1 MSADHH
7 ISMEDWARLSAL
19 LDDALTLP
27 VDRRRDWLD
36 RLPPDQSD
44 LKPALRDLL
53 ARAAVDTGDF
63 MRAPVRL
70 RGTGDGMPDGAMVAQ
85 PGLLIGPY
93 RLLREIGAGGM
104 GAVWLAER
112 ADGVLKRRVALKL
125 PRLNWDTPGL
135 AKRMERERDILAGLE
150 HPNIARLY
158 DAGVDAQGRPYLA
171 LEYVEGRPLDV
182 YCNECALGV
191 RDRIGLFL
199 QVARAVAH
207 AHARL
212 VVHRDLKPSNILVT
226 VDGSIRL
233 LDFGVAKLI
242 EGDVGKESANETH
255 LTRVAGRA
263 LTPDYAS
270 PEQIRGEVITVAVDV
285 YSLAV
290 VLYELLAGQRP
301 YRLKTASAVELEDAI
316 ARLEI
321 PFASTVAIDKACARQ
336 LRGDLDTILAR
347 ALKKQPAERYPT
359 VDAFAADL
367 ERHLAGVPVLARP
380 DSVVYRV
387 SRFVRRNKLSVGVA
401 TLIALALLGGAIP
414 VAAVMIALALGA
426 GVALWQAGIARR
438 QASRAAEEARQAQ
451 RERDRAV
458 ALSER
463 HEAAVD
469 FIQIM
474 LTEAVRVD
482 EKVTLNELLAR
493 SEALALTSIG
503 NQPEQ
508 QGAVLDLLSS
518 FYISL
523 GDYAKAEPLLRHA
536 IEVLRPSGD
545 VSLRAQV
552 ECNHAAASAFAEIGS
567 VETAKQT
574 IEGWLARD
582 DVEPHTAALC
592 QQYLAQIAR
601 NHNDAKGALD
611 NVMRAQAR
619 LRASPRRFAALEAS
633 IAGDLAYAYFLNGRN
648 DDADRQY
655 AEALQLHRDIGREES
670 PNAVAILNNWSLV
683 CFGAGDI
690 KRGLA
695 LNEEVL
701 RIVAKRAADGTAPSY
716 AVSNHAYALFMI
728 GRYEEALH
736 EAERA
741 WSIADRAGARIA
753 KLNVRVIKAMTC
765 IELGDLGAAES
776 ILADVAASAQ
786 EWPDDNS
793 AVLSY
798 HQCRANLALQRG
810 RFDEA
815 GETLEPVVQLFEHR
829 GMRIAKLLNALRLRA
844 EIRWRQGDLG
854 AAIGDARRALAIAME
869 LQGRNPHSS
878 FTGQCHL
885 LLARLAHET
894 GDLEA
899 ADNAL
904 QHAIAH
910 LSNALGNDHP
920 ETKRARRLAA
930 SPPSVETGPDP
941 SG

>member
-1 MSADHH
+1 MSADPHF
-7 ISMEDWARLSAL
+7 SVDNWARLSAL

-27 VDRRRDWLD
+27 VDQRGDWLE
-36 RLPPDQSD
+36 RLSPDQSD

-70 RGTGDGMPDGAMVAQ
+70 RGTGDGVPVGSTATQTGMLV
-85 PGLLIGPY
+85 GPY
-93 RLLREIGAGGM
+93 RLVREIGAGGM

-112 ADGVLKRRVALKL
+112 ADGILKRRIALKL

-135 AKRMERERDILAGLE
+135 ARRMERERDILAGLE

-171 LEYVEGRPLDV
+171 MEYVEGRPLDV
-182 YCNECALGV
+182 HCNEHALGV
-191 RDRIGLFL
+191 RDCIGLFL

-226 VDGSIRL
+226 ADGSIRL

-242 EGDVGKESANETH
+242 EGDAGKESANETH
-255 LTRVAGRA
+255 LTLVAGRA
-263 LTPDYAS
+263 LTPDYAA

-290 VLYELLAGQRP
+290 VLYQLLAGQRP
-301 YRLKTASAVELEDAI
+301 YRLRMDSGIELEDAI

-321 PFASTVAIDKACARQ
+321 PLSSTVAIDKARARQ
-336 LRGDLDTILAR
+336 LRGDLDTILAM
-347 ALKKQPAERYPT
+347 ALKKEPAERYPT

-380 DSVVYRV
+380 DSVVYRA
-387 SRFVRRNKLSVGVA
+387 SRFVRRNKWSVGVA

-414 VAAVMIALALGA
+414 IAAVMIALALGA
-426 GVALWQAGIARR
+426 GVALWQAGVARR
-438 QASRAAEEARQAQ
+438 QASRAAEAARQAQ

-458 ALSER
+458 ALLER

-474 LTEAVRVD
+474 LTEAVQAD
-482 EKVTLNELLAR
+482 EKLTLNELLAR
-493 SEALALTSIG
+493 SEALALSSIG

-508 QGAVLDLLSS
+508 QGAVLDLLAS

-536 IEVLRPSGD
+536 IEVLRASAD

-552 ECNHAAASAFAEIGS
+552 ECNHAAASAFAEVGN
-567 VETAKQT
+567 VEIAKQT
-574 IEGWLARD
+574 IERWLARG

-592 QQYLAQIAR
+592 HSYLAQIAR

-611 NVMRAQAR
+611 NALRAQTR
-619 LRASPRRFAALEAS
+619 LRGSPRRFAALEAS
-633 IAGDLAYAYFLNGRN
+633 IAGDLAYAYFLNARN
-648 DDADRQY
+648 DDADRQF
-655 AEALQLHRDIGREES
+655 AAALQLHRDIGRAES
-670 PNAVAILNNWSLV
+670 PNAVAILNNWSLL
-683 CFGAGDI
+683 CFGAGNM

-701 RIVAKRAADGTAPSY
+701 RIVAKRAGDEAAPSY
-716 AVSNHAYALFMI
+716 AVSNHAYALFAL
-728 GRYEEALH
+728 GWFEDALH
-736 EAERA
+736 ESERA
-741 WSIADRAGARIA
+741 WRIADRAGAEIA
-753 KLNVRVIKAMTC
+753 KLNVRVIKATALR
-765 IELGDLGAAES
+765 ELGDLDAAERT
-776 ILADVAASAQ
+776 LAEVAASAG
-786 EWPDDNS
+786 EWPDDNP
-793 AVLSY
+793 AVLAY
-798 HQCRANLALQRG
+798 QECRASLALR
-810 RFDEA
+810 RDHLEEA
-815 GETLEPVVQLFEHR
+815 ATAIEPVVQLFER
-829 GMRIAKLLNALRLRA
+829 REMRIAKLVNALRLRA
-844 EIRWRQGDLG
+844 EIRWRQCDLK
-854 AAIGDARRALAIAME
+854 AANSDARRALAIAME
-869 LQGRNPHSS
+869 LQGKNPHSS
-878 FTGQCHL
+878 FTGLCHL
-885 LLARLAHET
+885 LLAKLARET

-899 ADNAL
+899 AEGAL
-904 QHAIAH
+904 RQAIPH
-910 LSNALGNDHP
+910 LSNALGDGHP
-920 ETKRARRLAA
+920 ETKLARRMIA
-930 SPPSVETGPDP
+930 SPIATEPDP
-941 SG
+941 ST